1 MFLSFRPNNYK
12 EMEFTMSV
20 RFLAMSIAVL
30 LTVMTAHAQP
40 KTLTLEQAKQ
50 IGLERNLNVI
60 QAENN
65 KSSAE
70 SGVLAAYGRYLP
82 GLNASGSW
90 TRSQVEGPIYTQGI
104 PIPGSN
110 QKATTGSFSAG
121 LNANWLLF
129 DGLEREANLS
139 RANATSAASGHTVVR
154 TRQTIVYQVES
165 AYLNVLRLEQLVRVS
180 EENLKRDRRQ
190 LERIVESNR
199 VGALSLADVY
209 RQQSQVA
216 ADELSLITAQ
226 NNFDNARA
234 DLVALMGLNVA
245 DDYQFAD
252 PSVSASLD
260 STEIAAT
267 RAKYA
272 DQAAL
277 TSTALT
283 YRPDF
288 LVAKENYDASSSSVT
303 MARAN
308 YFPSLSARAGLSGNN
323 EELGRVFDYQTLYWG
338 LSLSWSLFDGF
349 ATNQA
354 IQSATA
360 SKRNA
365 EINVAQAE
373 RDISVEVKKAMLSLE
388 AAMKQYEVSQKGL
401 LSASEDRKIAEERYN
416 LGAGTLLD
424 LLVASANY
432 VNAEANGV
440 NAAYNYV
447 IAKRNV
453 EYVLGER
460 TY

>member
-1 MFLSFRPNNYK
+1 
-12 EMEFTMSV
+12 MSV
-20 RFLAMSIAVL
+20 RVLSMSMAVMFA
-30 LTVMTAHAQP
+30 VMTAFAQP

-50 IGLERNLNVI
+50 IGLERNLNVV

-65 KSSAE
+65 RVSAE

-82 GLNASGSW
+82 NLSASGSW
-90 TRSQVEGPIYTQGI
+90 TRSQQEGPIYTQGI
-104 PIPGSN
+104 AIPGSN

-121 LNANWLLF
+121 LGASLLLF
-129 DGLEREANLS
+129 DGLEREANLN
-139 RANATSAASGHTVVR
+139 RANAYSAASAHTAVR
-154 TRQTIVYQVES
+154 TRQSIVFQVES
-165 AYLNVLRLEQLVRVS
+165 SYLNVLRLEQLVRVS

-216 ADELSLITAQ
+216 SDELSLINAQ
-226 NNFDNARA
+226 NNYDNAKA

-245 DDYQFAD
+245 DDYQFVD
-252 PSVSASLD
+252 PSVSVSLD
-260 STEIAAT
+260 STELASS

-272 DQAAL
+272 DLAAL
-277 TSTALT
+277 TTTALT
-283 YRPDF
+283 YRPDY
-288 LVAKENYDASSSSVT
+288 LGAKEDYDASSSSVT
-303 MARAN
+303 MARAG
-308 YFPSLSARAGLSGNN
+308 YWPSLSARAGLNGNN
-323 EELGRVFDYQTLYWG
+323 EKIGDVFDYQTIYWG
-338 LSLSWSLFDGF
+338 VNLSWTLFDGF

-354 IQSATA
+354 IQNAAA
-360 SKRNA
+360 SQRNA
-365 EINVAQAE
+365 EISVAQAE
-373 RDISVEVKKAMLSLE
+373 REISVEVKKALLNLD

-401 LSASEDRKIAEERYN
+401 ISASEDRKIAEERYN

-424 LLVASANY
+424 LLVASANS
-432 VNAEANGV
+432 VTAEANVV

>member
-1 MFLSFRPNNYK
+1 
-12 EMEFTMSV
+12 MSV
-20 RFLAMSIAVL
+20 RVLSMSVAVMFA
-30 LTVMTAHAQP
+30 VMTAYAQP

-50 IGLERNLNVI
+50 IGLERNLNVV

-65 KSSAE
+65 RASAE

-82 GLNASGSW
+82 NVSASGSW
-90 TRSQVEGPIYTQGI
+90 TRSQQEGPIYTQGI
-104 PIPGSN
+104 AIPGSN

-121 LNANWLLF
+121 LGASLLLF
-129 DGLEREANLS
+129 DGLEREANLN
-139 RANATSAASGHTVVR
+139 RANAYSAASGHTVVR
-154 TRQTIVYQVES
+154 TRQSIVYQVES
-165 AYLNVLRLEQLVRVS
+165 SYLNVLRLEQLVRVS

-216 ADELSLITAQ
+216 SDELGLINAQ
-226 NNFDNARA
+226 NSYDNAKA

-245 DDYQFAD
+245 DDYQFVD
-252 PSVSASLD
+252 PSVSVSLD
-260 STEIAAT
+260 STELASS

-272 DQAAL
+272 DLAAL

-283 YRPDF
+283 YRPDY
-288 LVAKENYDASSSSVT
+288 LGAKENYDASSSSVT
-303 MARAN
+303 MARAG
-308 YFPSLSARAGLSGNN
+308 YWPSLSARAGLNGNN
-323 EELGRVFDYQTLYWG
+323 EKIGDVFDYQTIYWG
-338 LSLSWSLFDGF
+338 LNLSWSLFDGF

-354 IQSATA
+354 IQNAAA
-360 SKRNA
+360 SERNA
-365 EINVAQAE
+365 EISVAQAE
-373 RDISVEVKKAMLSLE
+373 REISVEVKKALLNLD

-401 LSASEDRKIAEERYN
+401 ISASEDRKIAEERYN

-424 LLVASANY
+424 LLVASANS
-432 VNAEANGV
+432 VTAEANVV